1 VKQWAGSEIEKARYM
16 AQDSD
21 FLVELEPTV
30 KHYDVIVAEGRTTR

>member
-1 VKQWAGSEIEKARYM
+1 M